1 MYAFSISFYNT
12 TLVITYEM
20 IKDSYWATINLDVD
34 LELSDFFFG
43 VRCYTSR
50 KPFYVEMAL
59 MSSVCESVIYLDSTE
74 TGKMEMALIT
84 A

>member
-1 MYAFSISFYNT
+1 MNSCTVCFSISFHNT

-34 LELSDFFFG
+34 LKLSDFFFFG

-50 KPFYVEMAL
+50 KLFYIEMAL
-59 MSSVCESVIYLDSTE
+59 MSSVCEQCNI
-74 TGKMEMALIT
+74 A
-84 A
+84 